1 MARQDIAGL
10 LTGISSTQQ
19 PVQQAVPGSPNFY
32 GEFMAARGRGLQ
44 QGLGGLLRGGE
55 PSPQE
60 KIQGA
65 MFELN
70 SPTDKAGAAKTTQQ
84 QILDLTK
91 LAQVQQMQGNPA
103 GAAQTAAQV
112 QQLKEQALKAEQA
125 KQLALKVKPINPNL
139 YEPILNQVP
148 GAIEAGLEA
157 LKPTGEVVNIVK
169 GADRKVVGI
178 AIQKEDG
185 SLVDQAGK
193 SITLGTGFGVSK
205 TIPGAGINLAT
216 NPAAQAQADRDAARL
231 ESQGDM
237 YKATQ
242 QLVAPATQNLQVAN
256 GIAGLVAKG
265 TPMGKPAEQIAS
277 LASTIQSLASVTGL
291 TVPPDINEA
300 TANLARMKKYA
311 GDALMPFVEQQG
323 RGFTD
328 PERKYFLENVI
339 AGMSQPYQ
347 FNDTYATV
355 LKSSALSDLE
365 KNQFA
370 FSISNLDTKV
380 EQPSDSV
387 WADYENKVPRLT
399 VGQKKYGDQ
408 TFEGA
413 IVIEDN
419 ENLSRYWATP
429 AGSPKGFLVIDGDNG
444 GTRTMLWPELE
455 GLVAEA
461 KIKGLAD
468 RDTMR
473 EALAQMSR
481 IGIIVD
487 GVYE

>member
-1 MARQDIAGL
+1 
-10 LTGISSTQQ
+10 
-19 PVQQAVPGSPNFY
+19 VPGSPNFY

>member
-1 MARQDIAGL
+1 MARPDIAGL

-44 QGLGGLLRGGE
+44 QGLGGLMRGGE
-55 PSPQE
+55 PSTQE
-60 KIQGA
+60 RIQGA
-65 MFELN
+65 MFELS
-70 SPTDKAGAAKTTQQ
+70 SPTAGGAAKDTATR
-84 QILDLTK
+84 IADLTK
-91 LAQVQQMQGNPA
+91 LARVQQVQGNPA
-103 GAAQTAAQV
+103 AAAQTAAQV
-112 QQLKEQALKAEQA
+112 QQLKEQALKAEQS
-125 KQLALKVKPINPNL
+125 KQLALKVKTINPDL
-139 YEPILNQVP
+139 AEQIVNQVP
-148 GAIEAGLEA
+148 GSMEAGLEA
-157 LKPTGEVVNIVK
+157 LQPKGEIVNIVR
-169 GADRKVVGI
+169 GADRKVIGT
-178 AIQKEDG
+178 AIQKPDG

-193 SITLGTGFGVSK
+193 PVKLTEGFGVSK

-216 NPAAQAQADRDAARL
+216 NPDAQARADRETARIDR
-231 ESQGDM
+231 QGNM
-237 YKATQ
+237 YAETQ
-242 QLVAPATQNLQVAN
+242 KLVGPATQNLQVAN

-300 TANLARMKKYA
+300 TADLAKMKKYA

-328 PERKYFLENVI
+328 QERKYFLENVI

-365 KNQFA
+365 KNNFA
-370 FSISNLDTKV
+370 FSISNLDTRVK
-380 EQPSDSV
+380 QPEASV

-399 VGQKKYGDQ
+399 IGQKKYGDQ

-481 IGIIVD
+481 LGIIVD

>member
-19 PVQQAVPGSPNFY
+19 PVQPIPGTPGFR
-32 GEFMAARGRGLQ
+32 GQFGAARA
-44 QGLGGLLRGGE
+44 QGLGAGLGRMMRGGE
-55 PSPQE
+55 PSTQE
-60 KIQGA
+60 RIQGS

-70 SPTDKAGAAKTTQQ
+70 SPTDKAGVAKTTQQ

-112 QQLKEQALKAEQA
+112 QQLKEQALKAEQS
-125 KQLALKVKPINPNL
+125 KQLALKVKPINAAL
-139 YEPILNQVP
+139 SEQIRNQVP
-148 GAIEAGLEA
+148 GSMEAGLKA
-157 LKPTGEVVNIVK
+157 LQPTGEVVNIVK
-169 GADRKVVGI
+169 GADRQVVGI
-178 AIQKEDG
+178 AIQKSDG
-185 SLVDQAGK
+185 SLTNQAGQP
-193 SITLGTGFGVSK
+193 IVLGAGFGVSK
-205 TIPGAGINLAT
+205 TIPGTGINFAT
-216 NPAAQAQADRDAARL
+216 DPVAQAKADRDTARL

-242 QLVAPATQNLQVAN
+242 QLVVPATQNLRVAN

-291 TVPPDINEA
+291 TVPSDINEA
-300 TANLARMKKYA
+300 TADLARMKKYA

-323 RGFTD
+323 KGFTD

-370 FSISNLDTKV
+370 FSIRNLDTKV
-380 EQPSDSV
+380 EQESNNV

>member
-1 MARQDIAGL
+1 
-10 LTGISSTQQ
+10 
-19 PVQQAVPGSPNFY
+19 
-32 GEFMAARGRGLQ
+32 
-44 QGLGGLLRGGE
+44 
-55 PSPQE
+55 
-60 KIQGA
+60 
-65 MFELN
+65 
-70 SPTDKAGAAKTTQQ
+70 
-84 QILDLTK
+84 
-91 LAQVQQMQGNPA
+91 
-103 GAAQTAAQV
+103 
-112 QQLKEQALKAEQA
+112 
-125 KQLALKVKPINPNL
+125 
-139 YEPILNQVP
+139 
-148 GAIEAGLEA
+148 
-157 LKPTGEVVNIVK
+157 
-169 GADRKVVGI
+169 
-178 AIQKEDG
+178 
-185 SLVDQAGK
+185 
-193 SITLGTGFGVSK
+193 
-205 TIPGAGINLAT
+205 
-216 NPAAQAQADRDAARL
+216 
-231 ESQGDM
+231 
-237 YKATQ
+237 
-242 QLVAPATQNLQVAN
+242 
-256 GIAGLVAKG
+256 
-265 TPMGKPAEQIAS
+265 
-277 LASTIQSLASVTGL
+277 
-291 TVPPDINEA
+291 
-300 TANLARMKKYA
+300 
-311 GDALMPFVEQQG
+311 
-323 RGFTD
+323 
-328 PERKYFLENVI
+328 
-339 AGMSQPYQ
+339 MSQPYQ